1 MVSWRF
7 SLAGLLCA
15 ISLVAVACA
24 ALAQPTPLWAT
35 ITSSS
40 AVTILF
46 YAVLAA
52 IYRSG
57 AQRALWLGMAI
68 VGWSYFVLFVTLG
81 DDSPF
86 ASSVLLEWL
95 EDVRSDAWSAN
106 AGPSQPAL
114 IPASAINPIN
124 SGAGGAFEFEIYTAS
139 NPPPANPPPAPGS
152 LVPITITPPAYDPED
167 FFYIGHSFWT
177 LLFGSIGGLVAR
189 RLQKSSQGGR
199 CAQAINESMSTT
211 SHAEP
216 KMVTGASGG

>member
-7 SLAGLLCA
+7 SLARLLCT

-40 AVTILF
+40 AVAILF

-57 AQRALWLGMAI
+57 AQRALWLGMAV

-81 DDSPF
+81 DDWPF

-95 EDVRSDAWSAN
+95 EDVQSDAWLAN
-106 AGPSQPAL
+106 AMPSQPAL
-114 IPASAINPIN
+114 IPASAINPLN
-124 SGAGGAFEFEIYTAS
+124 SGADGAFDFEIYTAS

-152 LVPITITPPAYDPED
+152 LVPITITPAYDRED
-167 FFYIGHSFWT
+167 FFYIGHSLWT

-189 RLQKSSQGGR
+189 RLQKSSQGGHS
-199 CAQAINESMSTT
+199 AHSISETSSTLP
-211 SHAEP
+211 AEP
-216 KMVTGASGG
+216 KMVTRASRG